1 MLESL
6 FKFVGQFE
14 LGVMLAFGTSRRVG
28 LGSEAILGINLGFV
42 GQYIALGDSMPH
54 HQVEGAR
61 VTTFLQ
67 DTLSVLVN
75 KSLWPCCLRSYS
87 AFKR

>member
-14 LGVMLAFGTSRRVG
+14 LGVMLAFGTGRRVG
-28 LGSEAILGINLGFV
+28 LGSEAILVIQLGFV
-42 GQYIALGDSMPH
+42 GQNITLGDYMPH